1 MATRYKFLTIE
12 GDELI
17 TITDGS
23 FFTES
28 MDLSYSTG
36 NCAVEFLDSDGET
49 VVTPTTGTVTFT
61 SAPIGEQYHGPNAGD
76 EVIDATLVD
85 GGYSLPQF
93 DGPVLKSKMTLDGI
107 TGASFVRAYHWRA

>member
-1 MATRYKFLTIE
+1 MANNPYYFRDESGTKIAVAD
-12 GDELI
+12 GDFY
-17 TITDGS
+17 TD
-23 FFTES
+23 E
-28 MDLSYSTG
+28 MDGGYSTG

-49 VVTPTTGTVTFT
+49 VVTPTAGTVTFT